1 MLKITLTSGLIG
13 KKETQRKV
21 VSALGLGK
29 YGSSV
34 VHADSPTI
42 QGMLRK
48 VHHLVTVTPA
58 EGDGKAKAKATAGK
72 AAAAKSKK
80 APAASAKAKQTAES
94 K

>member
-1 MLKITLTSGLIG
+1 MLKITLTSGLVG

-42 QGMLRK
+42 QGMIRK
-48 VHHLVTVTPA
+48 VHHLVTVEQA
-58 EGDGKAKAKATAGK
+58 EGDGAKAKSSARQAEK
-72 AAAAKSKK
+72 KSKK
-80 APAASAKAKQTAES
+80 APASQAQEKQKAES

>member
-1 MLKITLTSGLIG
+1 MLKITLTSGLVG

-42 QGMLRK
+42 QGMIRK
-48 VHHLVTVTPA
+48 VHHLVTVTQA
-58 EGDGKAKAKATAGK
+58 EGDGAKAKSAGQAEK
-72 AAAAKSKK
+72 KTKK
-80 APAASAKAKQTAES
+80 APASQAKEKQKAES

>member
-1 MLKITLTSGLIG
+1 MLKITLTSGLVA
-13 KKETQRKV
+13 KKKTQRKV

-42 QGMLRK
+42 QGMIRK

-58 EGDGKAKAKATAGK
+58 EGDGAAKATAGK
-72 AAAAKSKK
+72 AEGKSKK
-80 APAASAKAKQTAES
+80 AAAAK
-94 K
+94 